1 MVQKISYKEEK
12 ELQKQRFYRIIRE
25 KGNPWYHG
33 TSITA
38 AELIEVEGF
47 KKNVGQLGTAF
58 YITDSIEYAKSYAKK
73 CGKGNGAIL
82 ELNIVDF
89 SQILL
94 ASFIENAQYD
104 QEARNYKHI
113 VDEMLK
119 GEKVAKINYI
129 QYWIEKVKGLKGYGK
144 VYNHKE
150 DAPIKLAVYDTKI
163 LEVNNRNVII
173 F

>member
-1 MVQKISYKEEK
+1 MVQKISYKEVK
-12 ELQKQRFYRIIRE
+12 ELQEQRLHRIIRE

-38 AELIEVEGF
+38 AELIEAEGF
-47 KKNVGQLGTAF
+47 KKNIGQLGTAF

-73 CGKGNGAIL
+73 YGKGNGAIL
-82 ELNIVDF
+82 KLNIVDF

-94 ASFIENAQYD
+94 APFIENAQYA
-104 QEARNYKHI
+104 QEVERNYKHI

-119 GEKVAKINYI
+119 DEKVAKINYI
-129 QYWIEKVKGLKGYGK
+129 QYWIEKIKGLKGYGT
-144 VYNHKE
+144 VLNYKE

-163 LEVNNRNVII
+163 LEVNNKNV
-173 F
+173 